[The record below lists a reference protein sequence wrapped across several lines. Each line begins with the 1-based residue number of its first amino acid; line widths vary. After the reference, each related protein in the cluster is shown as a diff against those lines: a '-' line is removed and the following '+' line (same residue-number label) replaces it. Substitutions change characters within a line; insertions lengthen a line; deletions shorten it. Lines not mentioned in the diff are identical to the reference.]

1 MERHK
6 LELGFGTL
14 LLEYAAR
21 FGVVADQTEAYY
33 SDLASRLRREVAYQG
48 GLILVVASH
57 KSDLGR
63 WTLLFVSALVRSR
76 PSEGL

>member
-1 MERHK
+1 MLSNCDQHVTNRGKVGPTDLHK
-6 LELGFGTL
+6 SELGIETL

-33 SDLASRLRREVAYQG
+33 SDLASRLRREVTYQG

-57 KSDLGR
+57 KSELGR
-63 WTLLFVSALVRSR
+63 
-76 PSEGL
+76 